1 MKELQELNAFR
12 LERLERGAV
21 RGTIC
26 YDTVQNHLAK
36 QAESTLLKEF
46 NRIKA
51 SKSPVDGLLF
61 SHYYD
66 AVLQKKYNKVKESRR
81 TSEFSTMKY
90 RY

>member
-1 MKELQELNAFR
+1 MKELQELNAF
-12 LERLERGAV
+12 RLERGAV

-46 NRIKA
+46 NRIKS

-66 AVLQKKYNKVKESRR
+66 AVLQKKYNKVKEARR